1 MRISMNVIKNEHGVF
16 HVRKKV
22 PKKLEEATA
31 TVMGSSKHR
40 VAWLK
45 KSLGTKDLKAAK
57 VRATSVL
64 MEFDRILSEA
74 EALLVERPLRTSL
87 QPREIE
93 RIADYFFASQ
103 LAGDEEDRRE
113 GGSEQGF
120 QDIARQLSEAGVD
133 YQSPYPVGVAPPKFG
148 LPTARCSD
156 EQRHWSGPCLPLR
169 RRSQE
174 GTSLAS
180 SGKLTNC

>member
-1 MRISMNVIKNEHGVF
+1 M
-16 HVRKKV
+16 
-22 PKKLEEATA
+22 
-31 TVMGSSKHR
+31 
-40 VAWLK
+40 
-45 KSLGTKDLKAAK
+45 
-57 VRATSVL
+57 
-64 MEFDRILSEA
+64 
-74 EALLVERPLRTSL
+74 RTSL

-133 YQSPYPVGVAPPKFG
+133 YQSPYQVGVAPPKFG
-148 LPTARCSD
+148 LSD
-156 EQRHWSGPCLPLR
+156 REMLR
-169 RRSQE
+169 RAETLEWTLPAAQE
-174 GTSLAS
+174 ALARGTSLAS

>member
-31 TVMGSSKHR
+31 TVMGSSKQR

-45 KSLGTKDLKAAK
+45 KSLGTKDRKAAK

-64 MEFDRILSEA
+64 MEFDRILADA

-87 QPREIE
+87 EPHEIE
-93 RIADYFFASQ
+93 RIADYFFASE
-103 LAGDEEDRRE
+103 LTGDEECMS
-113 GGSEQGF
+113 SEHFG
-120 QDIARQLSEAGVD
+120 QLAW
-133 YQSPYPVGVAPPKFG
+133 QFK
-148 LPTARCSD
+148 RM
-156 EQRHWSGPCLPLR
+156 SG
-169 RRSQE
+169 
-174 GTSLAS
+174 S
-180 SGKLTNC
+180 SGLKVQAAIAC